1 MRADDTQRIL
11 TEEGPQRP
19 DGSSRVAPSAR
30 AVRKSLLWIA
40 ALICLALLAATAGEM
55 WTLGHERQMVAQTRS
70 ENQRIA
76 RDIQQTRQAVDQAQ
90 APDTIEREARNL
102 GYIYPGETPVIIAQ
116 PQP

>member
-19 DGSSRVAPSAR
+19 DGSSRVAPPAR
-30 AVRKSLLWIA
+30 AVRKPLLWIA

-76 RDIQQTRQAVDQAQ
+76 RDIQQTRQAGFQKHLTKPINLQELQAAIQ
-90 APDTIEREARNL
+90 EVA
-102 GYIYPGETPVIIAQ
+102 
-116 PQP
+116 